1 MNSLAWLLVSFIISL
16 AFVLVTIIKFKL
28 HPFFS
33 LIFGGIIMGLITG
46 MPLTKIASSLSGG
59 FGGTMSGIGIII
71 VLGVVLGEL
80 LHLSG
85 ATGEIAATLLRA
97 TGEKRAPL
105 AINLTGFIVSIPV
118 FFDAAFV
125 ILVNL
130 VKSLS
135 RKGKIPFIT
144 LVTALAVGLITT
156 HSMIIPT
163 PGPLAVAGNLGAD
176 IGVFLA
182 YSIPVALIGSLVSGV
197 LYAVS
202 LGKRKEYSDDYAN
215 AFSEDVGELNTA
227 RDTGR
232 PSGGLGIFL
241 IFLPII
247 IILIGNV
254 MIQVVAKETAAYTF
268 FAFIGDKNIALL
280 IGAVIAA
287 LTLKKYIKMEFG
299 ELVTQC
305 GKDSGVIFIITG
317 AGGAFGSIINA
328 TGIGAKLVEGMSGMT
343 GASAGFVLV
352 LVAWI
357 ISQVL
362 RAAQGSTTVALVT
375 TSSIFAPLLAG
386 MPGVSPILVGLA
398 ICAGGI
404 GISLPNDSG
413 FWVVNRFTKF
423 SLKQTI
429 QSWTIGGSI
438 SGITSLII
446 LLVLSLFAGALPGL
460 I

>member
-1 MNSLAWLLVSFIISL
+1 MDSLLWLLVSFGISL
-16 AFVLVTIIKFKL
+16 AFVLAAIIKFKL
-28 HPFFS
+28 HPFFA
-33 LIFGGIIMGLITG
+33 LIFGGIIMGLISG
-46 MPLTKIASSLSGG
+46 LPLAKIASSLSSG
-59 FGGTMSGIGIII
+59 FGNTMGGVGIII

-85 ATGEIAATLLRA
+85 ATEQIAATMLRM
-97 TGEKRAPL
+97 TGDKRAPL
-105 AINLTGFIVSIPV
+105 ALNLTGFIVSIPV

-135 RKGKIPFIT
+135 RRGKIPFIT

-163 PGPLAVAGNLGAD
+163 PGPLTVAATLGVN
-176 IGVFLA
+176 IGVFIA
-182 YSIPVALIGSLVSGV
+182 YSIPVALIGSIVSGV
-197 LYAVS
+197 LYATA
-202 LGKRKEYSDDYAN
+202 LGKKKEYAADYAN
-215 AFSEDVGELNTA
+215 AFEDEAAAAGMG
-227 RDTGR
+227 DK
-232 PSGGLGIFL
+232 PSGALGIFL
-241 IFLPII
+241 IFLPIA

-254 MIQVVAKETAAYTF
+254 TAQFLQKGSGAHSF

-280 IGAVIAA
+280 IGAVVAAIA
-287 LTLKKYIKMEFG
+287 LKRYIKMDFTEV
-299 ELVTQC
+299 VTQC
-305 GKDSGVIFIITG
+305 GKDAGAIFIITG
-317 AGGAFGSIINA
+317 AGGAFGAIINA
-328 TGIGAKLVEGMSGMT
+328 TGIGAKLVDGMSGMT
-343 GASAGFVLV
+343 GAGAGFALV
-352 LVAWI
+352 LAAWV

-386 MPGVSPILVGLA
+386 LSGVSPVLVGLA

-413 FWVVNRFTKF
+413 FWVVNRFSKF

-429 QSWTIGGSI
+429 QSWTLGGSI
-438 SGITSLII
+438 SGLTALII
-446 LLVLSLFAGALPGL
+446 LLILSLFANSLPGL
-460 I
+460 L